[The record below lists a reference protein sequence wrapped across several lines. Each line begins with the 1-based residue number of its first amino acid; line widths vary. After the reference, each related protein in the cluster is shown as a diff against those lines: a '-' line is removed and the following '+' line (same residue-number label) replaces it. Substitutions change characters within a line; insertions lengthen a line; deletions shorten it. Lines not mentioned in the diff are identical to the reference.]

1 MPFLDTNIL
10 LYSISTDPEESNKR
24 DIAITLLERQD
35 CALSV
40 QVLQEFYVQATR
52 PTRRDALSHDL
63 AVSLIGTWKRFP
75 IQETTIAIV
84 EGAFEIK
91 RAHGFAY
98 WDSAIVAAARALGC
112 KELYSEDL
120 SHGREIEGVQVVNP
134 FRPRT
139 R

>member
-10 LYSISTDPEESNKR
+10 LYSISTDPDESHKR
-24 DIAITLLERQD
+24 DIAITLLERPD

-40 QVLQEFYVQATR
+40 QVLQEFYAQATR
-52 PTRRDALSHDL
+52 PTRPDALPHDL

-75 IQETTIAIV
+75 IQETTVAIV

-120 SHGREIEGVQVVNP
+120 SHGREIDGVRVVNP
-134 FRPRT
+134 FRPC
-139 R
+139 